1 MQLWAGNLTACDSAQ
16 AFTFCHGSFLIMTSY
31 FCILGAV
38 NLIAAVVAFFL
49 LPKPRYK
56 WIKQATLV
64 ADNEIAALEF
74 GRAVAIKGNTVV
86 VAAPYEYLPN
96 DVCQGTVHVYVRSGD
111 CWCLQAKLFV
121 PPHHTGS
128 YSFFGSSVAIDG
140 DTVLIAADSLNTTDS
155 STPLFVFTRTGENWS
170 MQEKI
175 RLPFVPQVP
184 IFYQS
189 VALAG
194 DTAVAGTKGKVYIF
208 RRLEATGNWC
218 YEALLE
224 SPKKDNC
231 FGDTVAIANNTII
244 VSGGDKG
251 CASAYIFVHDPA
263 TGDWLEQAQLTTH
276 QSNGSSNTVAISGN
290 TAIIGTPEENLQQ
303 GAAYVF
309 QANPSTGEWL
319 QQTRLVPGDIPPFFA
334 LGFGGSVAIDGNT
347 IVVGT
352 STKTFTKFLAF
363 NWNNGGA
370 YVFDRSVK
378 GGWLYSTKLLPQNY
392 SPTQNYGQVVS
403 ISGDKIIVAAGE
415 PEDAAYIFKRVN
427 SIQAT

>member
-1 MQLWAGNLTACDSAQ
+1 
-16 AFTFCHGSFLIMTSY
+16 MTLY

-38 NLIAAVVAFFL
+38 NLIAAVVVFFL
-49 LPKPRYK
+49 LPKPRHK

-64 ADNEIAALEF
+64 ADNEVAALEF
-74 GRAVAIKGNTVV
+74 GRAVAVKGDTAI

-96 DVCQGTVHVYVRSGD
+96 DVCQGTVHVYVPSGD
-111 CWCLQAKLFV
+111 DWCLQAKLFV
-121 PPHHTGS
+121 PQNQTGS

-155 STPLFVFTRTGENWS
+155 STPLYVFTRTGENWS
-170 MQEKI
+170 MQAQLS
-175 RLPFVPQVP
+175 LPYVPQVP

-208 RRLEATGNWC
+208 RRNEVTGNWC
-218 YEALLE
+218 YEAELKC
-224 SPKKDNC
+224 SKKDNY

-263 TGDWLEQAQLTTH
+263 TGDWLEQAQLTT
-276 QSNGSSNTVAISGN
+276 QSSNGSSNTVAISGN
-290 TAIIGTPEENLQQ
+290 TAIIGRPSENLQQ

-309 QANPSTGEWL
+309 QRHPSSGEWL
-319 QQTRLVPGDIPPFFA
+319 QQTRLVPGDIPPFFT

-352 STKTFTKFLAF
+352 STKTFTSILGF
-363 NWNNGGA
+363 NWNQGGV
-370 YVFDRSVK
+370 YVFVRSVK
-378 GGWLYSTKLLPQNY
+378 GGWLQSTKLLPQNY

-403 ISGDKIIVAAGE
+403 ISGDLIIVAAGE
-415 PEDAAYIFKRVN
+415 RGDAVLIFKRVN
-427 SIQAT
+427 FW